1 VFLPS
6 LSIVVVTYR
15 RERVL
20 IDTIEALLRLDCD
33 DKEIIVIDQSP
44 FHGSE
49 IEARMVEL
57 VAVGGVRHIRVD
69 TPNIPAAMNLGLRL
83 AKARAVMFVDD
94 DIRPSPDLARAHL
107 AAQRSGR
114 ATLIAG
120 RVIQPWQQTGAS
132 AGAGLL
138 LRTTKY
144 RRARDAAPRS
154 ASDGVERS
162 AIRCKARK
170 AGRVSLVE
178 ANDIAAFE
186 SLLPERLRRRLGLI
200 RRIVP
205 HNDSS
210 HDSPDADH
218 SCIAESCDICFSNA
232 FMGGNFSVDRAIALQ
247 IGGFDENFQRAAYRF
262 EAEFAYR
269 LIKAGHR
276 IGYAPHALL
285 YHLKC
290 PDGGTRAFSDHL
302 RTARPDHAVGEY
314 YCLLRTWRGWPSL
327 RAIAGRPF
335 KAIATRH
342 HLRSPWWIPVTLIG
356 EIRAAAWAISLALR
370 GPKLAPP
377 C

>member
-1 VFLPS
+1 LSARRWAEQDVFMSS

-33 DKEIIVIDQSP
+33 DKEILVIDQSP
-44 FHGSE
+44 VHEPE
-49 IEARMVEL
+49 IEARLVEFA
-57 VAVGGVRHIRVD
+57 AVGAVRHIRVD

-94 DIRPSPDLARAHL
+94 DVRPSPDLAHAHL
-107 AAQRSGR
+107 AAHRAGR
-114 ATLIAG
+114 ASLIAG
-120 RVIQPWQQTGAS
+120 RVIQPWGEDRGTF
-132 AGAGLL
+132 
-138 LRTTKY
+138 
-144 RRARDAAPRS
+144 DAAPRS
-154 ASDGVERS
+154 ANDDSERS
-162 AIRCKARK
+162 AIGLNRNSLPQETL
-170 AGRVSLVE
+170 GVSLGE
-178 ANDIAAFE
+178 ANDLAAIE
-186 SLLPERLRRRLGLI
+186 SLLPERLRRRLGLL
-200 RRIVP
+200 RRFAP
-205 HNDSS
+205 HDNVSSDSRNADRSRFMDSS
-210 HDSPDADH
+210 
-218 SCIAESCDICFSNA
+218 ESYFLRDFIGC
-232 FMGGNFSVDRAIALQ
+232 NFSVDREVALQ
-247 IGGFDENFQRAAYRF
+247 IGGFDENFARAAYQF
-262 EAEFAYR
+262 EAEFAHR

-276 IGYAPHALL
+276 ISYEPHALL
-285 YHLKC
+285 YHLKS

-327 RAIAGRPF
+327 RAMAGRPF

-356 EIRAAAWAISLALR
+356 EIRAASWAISLALR